1 VLEVSITESPA
12 QKVKGPDAVI
22 LTDGNALTLTIVL
35 ADVAEQ
41 PLLSVAVT
49 EKVPEVLTVMD
60 LLTELLL
67 HR

>member
-1 VLEVSITESPA
+1 M
-12 QKVKGPDAVI
+12 
-22 LTDGNALTLTIVL
+22 LTDGRALTLTEVL
-35 ADVAEQ
+35 EDDAEH

-67 HR
+67 QR

>member
-1 VLEVSITESPA
+1 M
-12 QKVKGPDAVI
+12 
-22 LTDGNALTLTIVL
+22 LTAGRVLTLTIVL

-67 HR
+67 QR

>member
-1 VLEVSITESPA
+1 M
-12 QKVKGPDAVI
+12 
-22 LTDGNALTLTIVL
+22 LTAGSVLTLTIVL
-35 ADVAEQ
+35 EDDSEQ

-49 EKVPEVLTVMD
+49 EKVPEVLTVID